1 MKPLVL
7 YYSYSGNTKQ
17 VAEKIHQEIGGDIA
31 RIETVTPYTGD
42 YNTVVN
48 QGKKEV
54 DQRYHPPIQ
63 PIGVDISQYD
73 TIVLG
78 SPVWWYTYAPAVASF
93 LEQNSLAGKKV
104 YPFITDGGWI
114 GHTIKDLQQTCPD
127 ALVQPEIDIYFR
139 ASSMATSQEELS
151 RWIHQIS

>member
-7 YYSYSGNTKQ
+7 YYYYSGNTKQ

-42 YNTVVN
+42 YNTVVS

-63 PIGVDISQYD
+63 LIGVDISQYD

-114 GHTIKDLQQTCPD
+114 GHTIKDLQQSCPD

>member
-78 SPVWWYTYAPAVASF
+78 SPKM
-93 LEQNSLAGKKV
+93 EQGYICV
-104 YPFITDGGWI
+104 
-114 GHTIKDLQQTCPD
+114 
-127 ALVQPEIDIYFR
+127 
-139 ASSMATSQEELS
+139 
-151 RWIHQIS
+151 